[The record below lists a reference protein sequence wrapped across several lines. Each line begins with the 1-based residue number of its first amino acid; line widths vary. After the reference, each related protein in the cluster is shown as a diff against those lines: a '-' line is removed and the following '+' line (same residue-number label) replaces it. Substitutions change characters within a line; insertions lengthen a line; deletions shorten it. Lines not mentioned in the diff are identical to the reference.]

1 MMSNLQKRILL
12 VEGDDDKHF
21 VKNFCCRRLSKKL
34 VCKFADENEENNSN
48 NDNDNDND
56 NSNSVLY
63 IDSRSRKEG
72 GIKNMI
78 GDMPL
83 KIKETGREA
92 VGILADA
99 NGYSLDSCEHPWQ
112 RIKTK
117 LEEVLTLEERLPGK
131 PCQKGLILPNV
142 TPKQKPKS
150 TIRIGVWL
158 MPDNESNGEL
168 ENFFASLIDENN
180 LLWTCAKEYINQC
193 IESMEWADNQR
204 GGFDTGKPYKISK
217 AEVYAWLA
225 TRKKPGKMGAAIS
238 QDHGFNFD
246 SELAQRF
253 ALWLE
258 ELFCF

>member
-1 MMSNLQKRILL
+1 MSNLQKRILL

-21 VKNFCCRRLSKKL
+21 VKNFCSSRLSEKL
-34 VCKFADENEENNSN
+34 VCKFADEDEENNSN
-48 NDNDNDND
+48 NDN
-56 NSNSVLY
+56 SKSVLY

-78 GDMPL
+78 DDISL
-83 KIKETGREA
+83 KIKQAGRREA

-117 LEEVLTLEERLPGK
+117 LEEVLTLEEVLPGT
-131 PCQKGLILPNV
+131 PCQEGLILPNV

-150 TIRIGVWL
+150 TLRIGVWL
-158 MPDNESNGEL
+158 MPDNKSNGEL
-168 ENFFASLIDENN
+168 ENFFADLIAENN
-180 LLWTCAKEYINQC
+180 PLWTHAKEYINQC
-193 IESMEWADNQR
+193 IKLMEQPDNQR

-225 TRKKPGKMGAAIS
+225 IRKKPGKMGAAIS
-238 QDHGFNFD
+238 QDHGLNFD